1 MLYTADQIKQRLN
14 RVHQLLKSPLF
25 DPKSLDDSFW
35 KVAFAE
41 LIMVSDEL
49 LSQSSELGHRI
60 DFYEGVGVTG
70 KIQDITSLVEWMRGR
85 LPKSVDDLASQLTT
99 QRLNRYFDRGTGYF
113 ANGYFF
119 TGEFDGELAFYI
131 DDQRIYLNRQL
142 GRAIE
147 EAEPFLIHLN

>member
-1 MLYTADQIKQRLN
+1 MQYAADQTKQRLN
-14 RVHQLLKSPLF
+14 RVHQLLKSPVF
-25 DPKSLDDSFW
+25 DLKSVDDNSW

-49 LSQSSELGHRI
+49 LNQSSELGHRI

-70 KIQDITSLVEWMRGR
+70 KIQDITSLVEWMRAC
-85 LPKSVDDLASQLTT
+85 LPKSVADLSDQLTT
-99 QRLNRYFDRGTGYF
+99 QRLNRYFNQGTGYF

-119 TGEFDGELAFYI
+119 TGEFDGELALYI
-131 DDQRIYLNRQL
+131 DDQRIYLKRQL

-147 EAEPFLIHLN
+147 EAEPFLTHLN